1 MDGKT
6 AIYQLADLLQEGTTS
21 TFMENKL
28 SYDVIYEAVCALNQE
43 LKLMTATQDI
53 TTVASTRVYD
63 INANFL
69 CLDVTNDDN
78 EFVAKYY
85 DTANYNWITYREQN
99 QCYQDNNTSDQSIP
113 NYFSIVDESSL
124 PTNITGTAT
133 SDSSAS
139 GGECTL
145 TDSTAPFTS
154 ATVQAGDL
162 IHNTT
167 DGSYGVVVEY
177 TSTSAIKTALFGGT
191 NNDWTSSDAYVL
203 VPQTRRQ
210 IYIDPPS
217 LTAGHTITLKYI
229 CKPDPVYSS
238 YRSYRI
244 PSHYMPA
251 VIKYAAWLY
260 KYRDREP
267 NFGDGW
273 YKYWDM
279 ELRKYKANE
288 RRMPDH
294 NRFRVNMKKNS
305 NGYKSAR

>member
-53 TTVASTRVYD
+53 TTVASTRTYD

-69 CLDVTNDDN
+69 CLDVSNDDN
-78 EFVAKYY
+78 EYVVKYY
-85 DTANYNWITYREQN
+85 DTSSYYWIKYREQN
-99 QCYQDNNTSDQSIP
+99 SCYQDNNTSDQSIP

-124 PTNITGTAT
+124 PSNITGTAT
-133 SDSSAS
+133 SDGSSS

-167 DGSYGVVVEY
+167 DGSYGVVMEY
-177 TSTSAIKTALFGGT
+177 LTTSTLKTALFGGT

-203 VPQTRRQ
+203 VPQSRRQ
-210 IYIDPPS
+210 LYIDPPS
-217 LTAGHTITLKYI
+217 ETAGHTITLKYI

-267 NFGDGW
+267 NFGDAW
-273 YKYWDM
+273 FKFWDTQ
-279 ELRKYKANE
+279 LRKYKANE
-288 RRMPDH
+288 NRLPDKH
-294 NRFRVNMKKNS
+294 RFRVNFKRNS
-305 NGYKSAR
+305 LGYKSER